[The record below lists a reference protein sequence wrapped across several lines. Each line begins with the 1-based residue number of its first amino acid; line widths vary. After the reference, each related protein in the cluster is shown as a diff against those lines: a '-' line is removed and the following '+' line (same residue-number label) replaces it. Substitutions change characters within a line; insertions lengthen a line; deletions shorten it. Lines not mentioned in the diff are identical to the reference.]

1 MVKYSVKKVK
11 IKLMELNFLTLV
23 LKIEYVKIQV
33 GLYRKALTVQRAL
46 IRLGKKCGV
55 LLKWNG

>member
-33 GLYRKALTVQRAL
+33 GLYRKALTV
-46 IRLGKKCGV
+46 
-55 LLKWNG
+55 